1 MVFGT
6 PINITMSE
14 VIQWS
19 TGLNGYKKHTL
30 DNNNFTTELTEC
42 QFESGRSV
50 DDMFYDHLVDRPDSP
65 VELLYSGGL
74 DSELVLMSLLRL
86 KIPVEAMTMVITIKG
101 AILNVIDLYYS
112 EKFCR
117 ENNVKQNL
125 FYFDAIDFYE
135 GGKFLD
141 YAVPLKVVAPHVPS
155 HMWLIEQ
162 CHNYP
167 IIGGDWPWLQKEKKV
182 LSPFKLAFSSYER
195 FMQSKNIPGIGNMI
209 SHSFESSYHFIE
221 QHLKSHEAGN
231 DSFHT
236 VPFLKQ
242 KMYSTQE
249 PRIKSYG
256 WEDCPKELFDILK
269 YRKALVNIFG
279 EPTSNIIWGEKIA
292 SLINS
297 STNSNNLFK

>member
-1 MVFGT
+1 
-6 PINITMSE
+6 MSE
-14 VIQWS
+14 ILQWS

-30 DNNNFTTELTEC
+30 DSNHFTTELTEC
-42 QFESGRSV
+42 QFEPGRSV
-50 DDMFYDHLVDRPDSP
+50 DDIFYDHLIDKPNSP

-74 DSELVLMSLLRL
+74 DSELVLMSLLKN

-101 AILNVIDLYYS
+101 AILNVVDLYYS

-135 GGKFLD
+135 SGKYLE
-141 YAVPLKVVAPHVPS
+141 YALPFSIVEPHVPS

-167 IIGGDWPWLQKEKKV
+167 IIGGDWPWLQVEKKV

-195 FMQSKNIPGIGNMI
+195 FMDSKGIPGIGNMI

-221 QHLKSHEAGN
+221 QHLKFHNSN
-231 DSFHT
+231 NNTFHT
-236 VPFLKQ
+236 VPFLKYN
-242 KMYSTQE
+242 MYGTQE

-256 WEDCPKELFDILK
+256 WEQCPTQLFNITKYKIELLK
-269 YRKALVNIFG
+269 NLHAPKSTIVWNEKISKLI
-279 EPTSNIIWGEKIA
+279 ESITTSN
-292 SLINS
+292 SLF
-297 STNSNNLFK
+297 T